1 MMDIKVL
8 GDTIYFREYAVAKL
22 VTAPHVPPSVMA
34 NFTDYI
40 QNLTYADEDARVEQA
55 GRDARGELRDKLKAE
70 LDEVNE
76 DPMPIK
82 RVLEV
87 LDDIEV

>member
-1 MMDIKVL
+1 MDEIRVT
-8 GDTIYFREYAVAKL
+8 GDTIYFKGYAIAKL
-22 VTAPHVPPSVMA
+22 VERPLVPATVMG